1 MQDVAPHNIFRRME
15 RRTTVPHLET
25 MARVQAVIRICLK
38 LDADTALPAEML
50 LMGGAHDIDSLDVL
64 LIVTELER
72 EFDIVITDGAMQ
84 PTDLSTVEALSLFI
98 DGLRTAAST
107 AGD

>member
-1 MQDVAPHNIFRRME
+1 ME

-25 MARVQAVIRICLK
+25 MARVQATIRICLK
-38 LDADTALPAEML
+38 LDADTALPADML

-72 EFDIVITDGAMQ
+72 EFDVVITDGAMQ
-84 PTDLSTVEALSLFI
+84 PTDLSTIEALCLFI

-107 AGD
+107 AGN